1 MAIKGDLLIHGGT
14 VVDPAREFLGKA
26 DILIR
31 NNKIIDIPPG
41 EIVDADKKIDATGC
55 LVLPGLIDYHT
66 HVFHSGTGIGVYPDS
81 SLLPQGV
88 TTAVDQGSAGV
99 TNYESFFQTAIS
111 HSQVRIFSHLHA
123 SPAGLA
129 TLPRCLEE
137 VNPEF
142 FNLEGARELFEK
154 YNKHLI
160 GIKIR
165 QSSEIVGKWGL
176 TPLKAAVKMADALG
190 CRVVVHTTNPPGS
203 VEELV
208 SVLRPGDV
216 FTHVY
221 QGKGSNII
229 NEKGKVRPII
239 REAREKGVLFDTA
252 DGRGHYAFSVAR
264 KAIADGFEPDIIS
277 TDLVRG
283 SLYER
288 SVFGLPLIM
297 SKYLELGISLQ
308 NVVKACTST
317 PARIIGMKGKIGT
330 LAPGAFGDVAI
341 FKLKNLSQT
350 LQDVFGEVLNCSQVF
365 IPQMTILNGRTIYR
379 NLEFL

>member
-14 VVDPAREFLGKA
+14 VVDPASEFLGKA
-26 DILIR
+26 DILIQK
-31 NNKIIDIPPG
+31 NKIINTPQG
-41 EIVDADKKIDATGC
+41 EILDADKKIDATGC

-66 HVFHSGTGIGVYPDS
+66 HVFHSGTEIGVYPDS

-99 TNYESFFQTAIS
+99 SNYESFFQTVIS

-137 VNPEF
+137 VNPAF
-142 FNLEGARELFEK
+142 FNSDGARALFEK
-154 YNKHLI
+154 YDKHLI
-160 GIKIR
+160 GVKIR

-176 TPLKAAVKMADALG
+176 DPLKATVEMAEALG
-190 CRVVVHTTNPPGS
+190 CRVVVHTTNPPGN
-203 VEELV
+203 VEDLLTL
-208 SVLRPGDV
+208 LRPGDV

-229 NEKGKVRPII
+229 NEEGKVRPTF
-239 REAREKGVLFDTA
+239 RKARMRGILFDTA
-252 DGRGHYAFSVAR
+252 DGRGHYAFSVAQ
-264 KAIADGFEPDIIS
+264 KAIDDGFGPDIIS

-283 SLYER
+283 SLYDR

-308 NVVKACTST
+308 DVVKACTST
-317 PARIIGMKGKIGT
+317 PARIIGMEGKIGT

-350 LQDVFGEVLNCSQVF
+350 LRDVFGEVLNCSQVL
-365 IPQMTILNGRTIYR
+365 IPQITIVNGKMVYR